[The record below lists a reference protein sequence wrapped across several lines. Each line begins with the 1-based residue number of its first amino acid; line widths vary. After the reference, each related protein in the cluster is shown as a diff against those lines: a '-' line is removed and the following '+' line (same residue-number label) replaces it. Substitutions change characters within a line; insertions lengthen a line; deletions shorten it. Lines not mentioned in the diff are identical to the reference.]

1 MFKNEYKDVFG
12 ATYTSKV
19 WDKAQK
25 ANNWS
30 MAFALFYALSKNG
43 MNYASATTGACSVIR
58 VRKLICVKVAAMVTY
73 IFPHPLKKL

>member
-25 ANNWS
+25 ANGWS
-30 MAFALFYALSKNG
+30 MAFALLYALSKNG
-43 MNYASATTGACSVIR
+43 MNYASATAGACSVISTTSLGCKCQMTISSPTATSGTLR
-58 VRKLICVKVAAMVTY
+58 V
-73 IFPHPLKKL
+73 